1 MPYQTS
7 APPTPTSEPIITGL
21 PQVAEHPQLPQT
33 HADQWARKQNLEK
46 YYNLHKGR
54 SRKTIDIVAKRAVR
68 NMGLTRFTNVRPTHS
83 SSDTDTTR
91 RDGPLFHA
99 GSPPEDLS
107 FSMREFSAADDPNPV
122 FAKIVAGKGRA
133 NRTRGLA
140 KVYNRHKGKAARS
153 IDPVAEQ
160 AVKNMALS
168 RFQFAPPTTDQPQ
181 PEDLGYSLRNFL
193 TVNMLDDP
201 NMLSARIAVKEG
213 HVLPGYIPSLP
224 ESRRVL
230 EGEEAELSS
239 ERETRGGW

>member
-7 APPTPTSEPIITGL
+7 PPTPTSEPMTIGSS
-21 PQVAEHPQLPQT
+21 QVAELPQT
-33 HADQWARKQNLEK
+33 HADQWVRKQNLERD
-46 YYNLHKGR
+46 YNLHKGR

-68 NMGLTRFTNVRPTHS
+68 NMELARFTNVRPTHGN
-83 SSDTDTTR
+83 SSDTDATR
-91 RDGPLFHA
+91 RDGPLFYA
-99 GSPPEDLS
+99 GPPPEDLS

-122 FAKIVAGKGRA
+122 FAKIVAGKGHA
-133 NRTRGLA
+133 NRRGLA

-153 IDPVAEQ
+153 IDPVAGQ

-168 RFQFAPPTTDQPQ
+168 RFLFAPPTTDQPQ

-224 ESRRVL
+224 ESGRVL

-239 ERETRGGW
+239 ERETHGDW